1 MKNEISKNQ
10 GTKNQGT
17 GNNKT
22 ALWIMSVVSV
32 TLLAVF
38 AVVSIARQNKFN
50 EQQAEAQMVNE
61 NLSGIIEHR
70 DSIINEL
77 VQTFNEIEEDLN
89 IVREKENLLAQSA
102 DNPEFPND
110 MRDRIISEIR
120 QMNTL
125 LEENKAKVIALNKRL
140 KKSGVQITALEDKIS
155 NLQESIQQRDSS
167 IQVLKMEL
175 VDRDYYVAELNVAID
190 SLDMEVV
197 DREKTILMKE
207 EVISQNEAEL
217 DKAFLASGN
226 VKELKEIGIV
236 SKEGG
241 FLGLGKSK
249 VVPADLTDSFFNQI
263 SISQTDKIAVNAK
276 KAELISAHPAD
287 SYQVVSNDSIV
298 EYIEITQPEKFWK
311 KTRYAVVETR

>member
-1 MKNEISKNQ
+1 MKNEINKNQ
-10 GTKNQGT
+10 GSKTQGT

-38 AVVSIARQNKFN
+38 AVVSINRAEKFK
-50 EQQAEAQMVNE
+50 EQQTEAQMANE
-61 NLSGIIEHR
+61 SLIGIIEHR

-77 VQTFNEIEEDLN
+77 VQTFNEIEEDMN
-89 IVREKENLLAQSA
+89 IVREKENLLSLSD
-102 DNPEFPND
+102 DNPEFTND
-110 MRDRIISEIR
+110 MRERIVSEIR
-120 QMNTL
+120 QMNAL
-125 LEENKAKVIALNKRL
+125 LEENKAKVIALNKRME
-140 KKSGVQITALEDKIS
+140 KSGLKIAALEDKIVL
-155 NLQESIQQRDSS
+155 LQKSIHERDSS

-175 VDRDYYVAELNVAID
+175 LDRDYYVAELTIAID
-190 SLDMEVV
+190 SLDMEVTER
-197 DREKTILMKE
+197 DETIQLKE

-217 DKAFLASGN
+217 DKAYLASGN
-226 VKELKEIGIV
+226 FKELKEIGIV

-249 VVPADLTDSFFNQI
+249 VVPADLTDSYFDQI
-263 SISQTDKIAVNAK
+263 SIALTDKIDVNAK
-276 KAELISAHPAD
+276 KAELISPHPAD

-298 EYIEITQPEKFWK
+298 EYIQITQPEKFWK